1 MDRAHVALVVPVV
14 VVVHEPVIL
23 PVAIKDGSITSPEK
37 TPVQSVAGSPVLS
50 PKNPGGVL
58 IIAPYASYRLTPFIE
73 AARKLDA
80 NIVVASAGPQAP
92 SVKDVK
98 GVHIDFQKTDE
109 TLETL
114 LEISRI
120 EKINAVIGTDDTSV
134 LLANNI
140 AARLKLPH
148 NDNRAILATRKKDLA
163 RKLLHDGGIKIPEF
177 CCLDLDQPLAEQ
189 VQAITYPCVVKP
201 VNLSMSRGVIRADN
215 VDALMAACARI
226 ETILLHES
234 KNDPARMLLVE
245 DFTAGP
251 EIALEGILYKG
262 VLTVLAIF
270 DKPDLMDGPFFEET
284 YYTTPSRLN
293 PEHQTAIIKTISDAC
308 QVMGLREGPVHAEC
322 RVNDDGVWV
331 LELAARTIGG
341 MCSKLFEFAT
351 GQKLETVVVNHAL
364 NKMDKKPTIPEKN
377 EAAGVMMIPTPKAG
391 ILRRVEGLSAATKI
405 KNIDEVII
413 SVREGYELVPLPEG
427 ASYLGFIFATAANP
441 ALVEKALRAAY
452 AELTIVVAP
461 LWKGQV
467 VA

>member
-1 MDRAHVALVVPVV
+1 MDQTPAQL
-14 VVVHEPVIL
+14 L
-23 PVAIKDGSITSPEK
+23 SQSQNKSGS
-37 TPVQSVAGSPVLS
+37 
-50 PKNPGGVL
+50 VL
-58 IIAPYASYRLTPFIE
+58 IIAPYASYRLTPFIA
-73 AARKLDA
+73 AARNLGA
-80 NIVVASAGPQAP
+80 NIIIASAGPPVP
-92 SVKDVK
+92 SMADVK

-109 TLETL
+109 TIETL
-114 LEISRI
+114 MEISRT
-120 EKINAVIGTDDTSV
+120 EKTNAVIGTDDVSV
-134 LLANNI
+134 LLANKL

-163 RKLLHDGGIKIPEF
+163 RELLSGGGIKIPEF
-177 CCLDLDQPLAEQ
+177 CRLDLDQPLAAQ
-189 VQAITYPCVVKP
+189 LHAITYPCVVKP
-201 VNLSMSRGVIRADN
+201 VNLSMSRGVIRAND
-215 VDALMAACARI
+215 VDELISACARI
-226 ETILLHES
+226 ETILLNES
-234 KNDPARMLLVE
+234 KNDPSRVLLVE
-245 DFTAGP
+245 SFIEGQ
-251 EIALEGILYKG
+251 EIALEAILYNG

-391 ILRRVEGLSAATKI
+391 ILRRVEGLSAANKV
-405 KNIDEVII
+405 KNIDEVLI
-413 SVREGYELVPLPEG
+413 SVREGYELIPLPEG

-452 AELTIVVAP
+452 AKLEIVVAP
-461 LWKGQV
+461 LWKGSV